1 MLDHLAELGASFE
14 VVEID
19 PALADTA
26 AFCAEYGYALEASA
40 NAILVA
46 SRRPP
51 GRLALCLVLATTRLD
66 VNNTVRRLLDV
77 RKLSFAPA
85 ELTAD
90 VTGMEI
96 WRRHAVRPSRRR
108 ADLCGRSR
116 HGIAQGHRRW
126 REQGN
131 QDPGWIPRCSPA
143 WARKSPRALPAESHS
158 SDGSAP
164 YAPRRDGLFGHGR
177 LRPTPPGP
185 PFMAHASPRHDRGH
199 HRRALDRVQRAAEAP
214 WPARVVADLT
224 VSLHC
229 ARARGGLSCPPRVA
243 SRAGDGD

>member
-96 WRRHAVRPSRRR
+96 GGVTPFGLPDGVPIYVDGAVM
-108 ADLCGRSR
+108 
-116 HGIAQGHRRW
+116 
-126 REQGN
+126 
-131 QDPGWIPRCSPA
+131 
-143 WARKSPRALPAESHS
+143 
-158 SDGSAP
+158 
-164 YAPRRDGLFGHGR
+164 GL
-177 LRPTPPGP
+177 
-185 PFMAHASPRHDRGH
+185 
-199 HRRALDRVQRAAEAP
+199 
-214 WPARVVADLT
+214 
-224 VSLHC
+224 
-229 ARARGGLSCPPRVA
+229 PRVIVGGG
-243 SRAGDGD
+243 SRAIKILVDPEVFPRMGAQVTEGLAG